1 MARVAIE
8 LVNGG
13 RYQAVCR
20 AENCTAGPD
29 GQQWRGLA
37 WPHVDSARIQQQAHR
52 ETHELGEHKPV
63 VVL

>member
-8 LVNGG
+8 LANGG

-20 AENCTAGPD
+20 VESCMAGEGGRPWA
-29 GQQWRGLA
+29 GRA
-37 WPHVDSARIQQQAHR
+37 WPHVDSARVQQQAHR
-52 ETHELGEHKPV
+52 EWHENGEPKPA